1 MVFIGKILL
10 IRYTINQCSIV
21 CCPIQCN
28 FYCSVSHSCDICLC
42 VYNKMGKVGESVY
55 INKTIEID
63 IYV

>member
-10 IRYTINQCSIV
+10 IIVTILPFNATFIAPLVTAVTYVYV
-21 CCPIQCN
+21 C
-28 FYCSVSHSCDICLC
+28 
-42 VYNKMGKVGESVY
+42 NKMSKVGESVY